1 MVGDALETDITGGK
15 WANIDTL
22 WVVNDGIHAPF
33 VNENK
38 NESFETNVQS
48 ILDDFNDKLDTLI
61 ELLKPPDKEKLLH
74 EQLKWKQRMLEQK
87 LAGYK

>member
-33 VNENK
+33 
-38 NESFETNVQS
+38 FLQHNV
-48 ILDDFNDKLDTLI
+48 
-61 ELLKPPDKEKLLH
+61 P
-74 EQLKWKQRMLEQK
+74 
-87 LAGYK
+87 Y